1 MSTQNTASSSL
12 PTQRLLGKVALITG
26 GATGIGESI
35 VHLFHKHG
43 AKVCI
48 VDLQDELGDKLCN
61 RLAVDSACFIH
72 GDVTVE
78 DDISK
83 AVNFTVNRFGTLDIL
98 INNAG
103 LSGAPCPDIRNNS
116 LSEFNTVFDV
126 NVEGAFLGMKHAA
139 RGGLD
144 VQCSVGAVLCI
155 NAGAFVGMVGLV
167 VCRPWP
173 FLNLA
178 CVSVSWSPATSRLWL
193 GLGPCSWCCFLV
205 LLQYRLSSLALVVV
219 PVAKNSPRV
228 ISGAYF
234 FGYASMSSFN
244 FRFQAGR
251 FLWCSETVHDETL
264 FSAWSRVIFFSSILL
279 DCAFIVWNLALV
291 CMSDTSSWTP
301 VLVMVVA
308 RELGLLRMA
317 VPLNASVQLNYIALL
332 DERTDDALVG
342 FRNFAAANA
351 NLKGVE
357 LTVDDVAN
365 VVLFL
370 ASDESRYVSGDNLM
384 IDGAFTCTSH
394 SFKVFRHMVQPS
406 IELSTGYELF
416 NNKPVFMII
425 AKAFDSDYVQVIKFS
440 GSSNLEVV
448 PE

>member
-139 RGGLD
+139 RVMIPAKSLD
-144 VQCSVGAVLCI
+144 S
-155 NAGAFVGMVGLV
+155 M
-167 VCRPWP
+167 
-173 FLNLA
+173 
-178 CVSVSWSPATSRLWL
+178 
-193 GLGPCSWCCFLV
+193 
-205 LLQYRLSSLALVVV
+205 
-219 PVAKNSPRV
+219 
-228 ISGAYF
+228 
-234 FGYASMSSFN
+234 GY
-244 FRFQAGR
+244 
-251 FLWCSETVHDETL
+251 
-264 FSAWSRVIFFSSILL
+264 I
-279 DCAFIVWNLALV
+279 
-291 CMSDTSSWTP
+291 
-301 VLVMVVA
+301 
-308 RELGLLRMA
+308 
-317 VPLNASVQLNYIALL
+317 
-332 DERTDDALVG
+332 
-342 FRNFAAANA
+342 RNVN
-351 NLKGVE
+351 
-357 LTVDDVAN
+357 
-365 VVLFL
+365 
-370 ASDESRYVSGDNLM
+370 
-384 IDGAFTCTSH
+384 I
-394 SFKVFRHMVQPS
+394 
-406 IELSTGYELF
+406 
-416 NNKPVFMII
+416 
-425 AKAFDSDYVQVIKFS
+425 
-440 GSSNLEVV
+440 
-448 PE
+448 

>member
-12 PTQRLLGKVALITG
+12 PTQRLLGKVALISG

-83 AVNFTVNRFGTLDIL
+83 AVNFTVNRFGTVDIL

-116 LSEFNTVFDV
+116 LSEFNTLGQHGIRV
-126 NVEGAFLGMKHAA
+126 N
-139 RGGLD
+139 
-144 VQCSVGAVLCI
+144 
-155 NAGAFVGMVGLV
+155 
-167 VCRPWP
+167 
-173 FLNLA
+173 
-178 CVSVSWSPATSRLWL
+178 CVSPYAVVTK
-193 GLGPCSWCCFLV
+193 
-205 LLQYRLSSLALVVV
+205 LALAHL
-219 PVAKNSPRV
+219 P
-228 ISGAYF
+228 
-234 FGYASMSSFN
+234 
-244 FRFQAGR
+244 
-251 FLWCSETVHDETL
+251 EE
-264 FSAWSRVIFFSSILL
+264 
-279 DCAFIVWNLALV
+279 
-291 CMSDTSSWTP
+291 
-301 VLVMVVA
+301 
-308 RELGLLRMA
+308 
-317 VPLNASVQLNYIALL
+317 
-332 DERTDDALVG
+332 ERTDDALVG

-384 IDGAFTCTSH
+384 IDGGFTCTSH
-394 SFKVFRHMVQPS
+394 SFKVFR
-406 IELSTGYELF
+406 
-416 NNKPVFMII
+416 
-425 AKAFDSDYVQVIKFS
+425 
-440 GSSNLEVV
+440 
-448 PE
+448 